1 MDQVVQNVVDF
12 GKYRETKQST
22 PEDSEEEAAL
32 DAITI
37 DFMQG
42 MIFVLAKHGYDPQ
55 EPAIAEDMITISTL
69 FQAAMDN
76 INSKQNALYLLF
88 PVINAVNQGIDP
100 EELELPEHDNDN

>member
-12 GKYRETKQST
+12 GKYREAKQAIT
-22 PEDSEEEAAL
+22 EDSAEITL

-37 DFMQG
+37 DFMQS
-42 MIFVLAKHGYDPQ
+42 MIFVLAKHGHDPQ
-55 EPAIAEDMITISTL
+55 EPEIAGDMITISTL

-76 INSKQNALYLLF
+76 IGGRKNALYLLF
-88 PVINAVNQGIDP
+88 PLINAVNEGIDP